1 MEVFFFVGL
10 LFVILFSVILQ
21 LFFKSPLIVAG
32 IIAIISLIIFAIF
45 TGILGLEFIIWII
58 IYTIT
63 AFIVAL
69 ITCRFFKH
77 RHHNNDD
84 F

>member
-1 MEVFFFVGL
+1 MIVFFFVGL

-21 LFFKSPLIVAG
+21 LFLKSPYIVAG
-32 IIAIISLIIFAIF
+32 IIAVISLIIFAIF
-45 TGILGLEFIIWII
+45 MGTLGTSFIIWII

-69 ITCRFFKH
+69 ITCRFLRN

>member
-1 MEVFFFVGL
+1 MIVFFFVGL

-21 LFFKSPLIVAG
+21 LFLKSPLIVAG
-32 IIAIISLIIFAIF
+32 IIAVISLIIFAIF

-69 ITCRFFKH
+69 ITCRFLKR
-77 RHHNNDD
+77 RHHDD
-84 F
+84 DNF

>member
-1 MEVFFFVGL
+1 MAVFFFVGL

-21 LFFKSPLIVAG
+21 LFLKSPLIVAG

-45 TGILGLEFIIWII
+45 FDTLGLIFIIWII
-58 IYTIT
+58 IFTIT

-69 ITCRFFKH
+69 LTCRFLKNRH
-77 RHHNNDD
+77 RDCDD